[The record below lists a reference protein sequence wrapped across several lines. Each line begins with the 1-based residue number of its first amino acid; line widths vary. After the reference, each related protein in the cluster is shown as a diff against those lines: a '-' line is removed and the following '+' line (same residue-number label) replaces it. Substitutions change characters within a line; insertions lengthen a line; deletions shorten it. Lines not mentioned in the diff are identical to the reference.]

1 MIQNSA
7 PRYLAIH
14 PSWVYE
20 ASRLATYNQL
30 LREYASDA
38 VKAYTDGVAKL
49 ASFDPD
55 DVFQIDENTFYS
67 YGDDLKYKL
76 SSTGQRV
83 AIIDLKGILYS
94 SSWYSSY
101 DSIITRINRAEDPA
115 YAGCL
120 ILANSP
126 GGSTEGMRRLN
137 KAIENYSK
145 PIGTHVSGYLASAA
159 AYVTAPSSF
168 IIADPD
174 DNNMLGSIGVF
185 CILENVS
192 EQLEKEKVKV
202 AVIRNSEAV
211 DKFKPNPY
219 EPWTPKDLAAVQK
232 DINAEAVDFHKAM
245 ETQRGLDGDKMAIVK
260 MGGVFNTDE
269 ALSYGLIDDVGDMDE
284 AIERVIDYQFS
295 LFI

>member
-1 MIQNSA
+1 MIQNSV
-7 PRYLAIH
+7 PRYFAIH

-20 ASRLATYNQL
+20 ASRLATSNQL
-30 LREYASDA
+30 LKQYTEDI
-38 VKAYTDGVAKL
+38 VNAYTNGVPKL
-49 ASFDPD
+49 ASFEPN
-55 DVFQIDENTFYS
+55 DVYQIDENTFYS
-67 YGDDLKYKL
+67 YGDDLRYKL

-101 DSIITRINRAEDPA
+101 DCLIQRIKRAEDPA

-137 KAIENYSK
+137 KAIQEYSK

-168 IIADPD
+168 IMADPD
-174 DNNMLGSIGVF
+174 DNNVFGSIGVF
-185 CILENVS
+185 CILENVT
-192 EQLEKEKVKV
+192 EQLEQQKVKV
-202 AVIRNSEAV
+202 AVIRNDEAV
-211 DKFKPNPY
+211 EKFKPNPY
-219 EPWTPKDLAAVQK
+219 EPWAPEDLASVKKGVQ
-232 DINAEAVDFHKAM
+232 DEADDFHKVM
-245 ETQRGLDGDKMAIVK
+245 EDQRGLSQEQMALVK
-260 MGGVFNTDE
+260 KGGVFNTEE
-269 ALSYGLIDDVGDMDE
+269 AISHGLVDDTGTVDE
-284 AIERVIDYQFS
+284 AIEQVIDYQFS